1 MKNRCFLAFLYG
13 RMDMTQT
20 KKLTLSAMF
29 LALGL
34 LLPFLTGQIPTIGS
48 MLLPM
53 HIPVLLCGF
62 IIGAPYGLLVGI
74 ITPLLR
80 SMIFGMPP
88 MLTAITMAF
97 ELGTYGFISG
107 YLYNKL
113 PKSIVNIYV
122 SLIGAMII
130 GRVVW
135 GMVSMLIYGM
145 GSFGFS
151 AFIAG
156 GFSNAIPGIL
166 LQLVLIPILVKLAD
180 KK

>member
-1 MKNRCFLAFLYG
+1 
-13 RMDMTQT
+13 MTQT
-20 KKLTLSAMF
+20 KKLTLSALF

-34 LLPFLTGQIPTIGS
+34 VLPFLTGQIPTIGS

-62 IIGAPYGLLVGI
+62 IVGAPYGLLVGV

-113 PKSIVNIYV
+113 PKSMVNTYV
-122 SLIGAMII
+122 SLIGAMLLGRII
-130 GRVVW
+130 W
-135 GMVSMLIYGM
+135 GIVSACIYGLE
-145 GSFGFS
+145 SFGFM

-166 LQLVLIPILVKLAD
+166 LQLVLIPILIKLMD

>member
-1 MKNRCFLAFLYG
+1 
-13 RMDMTQT
+13 MTQT

-122 SLIGAMII
+122 SLIGAMFI

>member
-1 MKNRCFLAFLYG
+1 MNN
-13 RMDMTQT
+13 T
-20 KKLTLSAMF
+20 KKITYSALF

-34 LLPFLTGQIPTIGS
+34 ILPFLTGQIPSIGS

-62 IIGAPYGLLVGI
+62 LLGAPYGLLVGI

-88 MLTAITMAF
+88 ILTSITMAF
-97 ELGTYGFISG
+97 ELATYGFISG

-113 PKSIVNIYV
+113 SKSIFNIYI
-122 SLIGAMII
+122 SLLGAMLI

-135 GMVSMLIYGM
+135 GVVSTLIYGM
-145 GSFGFS
+145 ENFGFM

-156 GFSNAIPGIL
+156 GFTNAIPGMIL
-166 LQLVLIPILVKLAD
+166 QIVLIPILVNILD

>member
-1 MKNRCFLAFLYG
+1 
-13 RMDMTQT
+13 
-20 KKLTLSAMF
+20 MF
-29 LALGL
+29 FGVFIWENGYDTNKEINIICYVFSIRV

-122 SLIGAMII
+122 SLIGAMFI

-145 GSFGFS
+145 VSFGFS

-156 GFSNAIPGIL
+156 GFTNALPGIA